1 MSASCATNGCAEA
14 AVASLDDR
22 AVCRA
27 HFLASAYGHL
37 ESIAA
42 QVHEPNFHEN
52 HDESAARCLQQCM
65 REATNIACGAEPQG
79 NLERAQLLDILLWA
93 SELYGC
99 LRRGPRVR
107 ARIPILVRC
116 EAPEG
121 PWEEKTETLV
131 LSTHGFSFLCRHQ
144 VSKDQVLTCVRL
156 DTGRRLDARVAWV
169 HSQQSGENEAGLEFV
184 SHADFW
190 GFEAGAGVAAFPS
203 IATVKPI
210 GGK

>member
-1 MSASCATNGCAEA
+1 MSAPCAANGCAEA

-42 QVHEPNFHEN
+42 QVREPNFHEN
-52 HDESAARCLQQCM
+52 HDEAAARCLQQCM
-65 REATNIACGAEPQG
+65 REATNIACGAEPPG

-93 SELYGC
+93 SELYGS

-116 EAPEG
+116 ESPEG
-121 PWEEKTETLV
+121 KTETLM
-131 LSTHGFSFLCRHQ
+131 LSTHGFSFLCRHE
-144 VSKDQVLTCVRL
+144 VSKDRVLTCVRL

-169 HSQQSGENEAGLEFV
+169 RTRESGESEAGLEFV

-203 IATVKPI
+203 LSAVKPI
-210 GGK
+210 G